1 MSERGGVVILLLT
14 QAEWGEMREYES
26 SLVDLTSVKEGI
38 ESIVECIHKVAM
50 KELFIRTLESMW
62 DWEVRTKNMFKDN
75 HLYKVSD
82 VATLPTG
89 KVNRLIGCGYITRKE
104 VYDVFWMYHLNLK
117 FWAPDKHYS
126 KMNYKF

>member
-1 MSERGGVVILLLT
+1 MSERGRVVILLLRHKDELWEHET
-14 QAEWGEMREYES
+14 

-38 ESIVECIHKVAM
+38 ESVVECIHKIAM
-50 KELFIRTLESMW
+50 KELYVRSLGSMW

-75 HLYKVSD
+75 HLYKVGD
-82 VATLPTG
+82 VAMLPTG

-104 VYDVFWMYHLNLK
+104 VYDVFWTYHLRLK

-126 KMNYKF
+126 KMSYKF